1 MSSRFL
7 QNKAIYSPKNK
18 KCPHSIP
25 KFSSGGMPIIID
37 RNYGHTLKSEPCF
50 NEAVTVY
57 KKMLQFFAGVSW
69 LVRYDFPLPCVY
81 FSEIGSYC
89 INQVHTMIHYEI
101 LMKPHFY
108 SSIIGDYGSRHFL
121 AICYATSTYLL
132 FRISSPFLVH
142 IYYATYFLLYTKE
155 SVQEKK

>member
-18 KCPHSIP
+18 KCPQSIP

-57 KKMLQFFAGVSW
+57 KKNVAIFRGRQLAGTVW
-69 LVRYDFPLPCVY
+69 LSPSPVY
-81 FSEIGSYC
+81 IFQNSYC

-101 LMKPHFY
+101 LKQPHFY